1 MIVLITG
8 TPGTGKTT
16 VAKMLAERLGF
27 DVKGVEDLAKGD
39 AIVGYDEVAKSKII
53 DMEKVARDFKAK
65 GDIIVEGH
73 LAHRL
78 RQAGYVV
85 VLRTRPEALRKRL
98 RYEEQKLRENLEAE
112 ALDVCLIESI
122 EEHGIDKVYEIDTTD
137 REPGEVVEAILRIM
151 EGEGREFRPGKIDW
165 SEEFFK

>member
-16 VAKMLAERLGF
+16 VANMLAERLGF
-27 DVKGVEDLAKGD
+27 DVKGVEDLARGD

-78 RQAGYVV
+78 RQADYVV

-98 RYEEQKLRENLEAE
+98 RYEEQKLRDNLEAE

-137 REPGEVVEAILRIM
+137 REPGEVVEAILHIL
-151 EGEGREFRPGKIDW
+151 EGEGSEFRPGKIDW